1 LEHKTYVSKSS
12 NTFLDEL
19 LAKNTEDGSVVD
31 KTATSDSST
40 ASSTVSELTAGAV
53 IDESV

>member
-31 KTATSDSST
+31 KTTSDSST
-40 ASSTVSELTAGAV
+40 TSSAVSELTAGAV